1 MRIKRPMAESK
12 TMHQYTQE
20 ASLKALVQLRNSFQN
35 VHPELYKDIIQL
47 EKKIKAYEPR

>member
-1 MRIKRPMAESK
+1 MRIKKPMMESK

>member
-1 MRIKRPMAESK
+1 MESK

-47 EKKIKAYEPR
+47 EKKIKAYKPK

>member
-1 MRIKRPMAESK
+1 MRLKRPMMESK

-20 ASLKALVQLRNSFQN
+20 ASLKALVQLRDSFQN
-35 VHPELYKDIIQL
+35 VHPELYKDVIQL